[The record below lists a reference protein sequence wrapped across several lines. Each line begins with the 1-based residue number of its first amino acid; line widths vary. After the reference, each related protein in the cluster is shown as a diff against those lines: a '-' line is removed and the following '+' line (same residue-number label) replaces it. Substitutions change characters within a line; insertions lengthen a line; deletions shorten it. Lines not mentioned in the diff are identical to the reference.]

1 MGLDPVTLSFLLA
14 AGAGAA
20 GFAGGSLLADNNK
33 PPAPIPAPNP
43 QTAVTE
49 GQVEAAR
56 KNKQRR
62 EAINQGGRPST
73 FKTGAAGLT
82 GAVQTQKKELLGQ

>member
-1 MGLDPVTLSFLLA
+1 MMGIELLI
-14 AGAGAA
+14 AA
-20 GFAGGSLLADNNK
+20 GFGLAGLAGGSLLANANK
-33 PPAPIPAPNP
+33 PPAPIPAPDP
-43 QTAVTE
+43 RVAVSE
-49 GQVEAAR
+49 GQAEAAR

-62 EAINQGGRPST
+62 EAITRGGRPST